1 MYIPDLPT
9 SRFLVESK
17 VCNPEKHDIFI
28 KDMHR
33 RKTLLQY
40 PSACF
45 RLLSAR
51 KTSAKPLPMHRCLRL
66 LATLCLI
73 ATCPLATGSNA
84 DAQGWSVTEVQ
95 YQGGSALQDHD
106 VSPTGTQHLITF
118 QHASGWNLG
127 ENFFFVDMACCSGAG
142 DANREIY
149 MEWYPFLSLGAITGK
164 EIAWGPVRGVGPL
177 GGINWGAQGKLLK
190 IAPGFRLQL
199 DLPGFAFANL
209 DYLYLVD
216 RSAGLAEGGAPQ
228 SDNSHL
234 IDFNWALPFD
244 IGGGAFSL
252 EGHAEWQSKRN
263 TEVGHAPYWILMQP
277 QLRLDVGKALA
288 GNPGRFF
295 AGTELHI
302 WINKFGFEDA
312 DEVIPQFLAV
322 FRF

>member
-1 MYIPDLPT
+1 MHGFPHPLAI
-9 SRFLVESK
+9 FL
-17 VCNPEKHDIFI
+17 
-28 KDMHR
+28 
-33 RKTLLQY
+33 
-40 PSACF
+40 
-45 RLLSAR
+45 
-51 KTSAKPLPMHRCLRL
+51 
-66 LATLCLI
+66 LI
-73 ATCPLATGSNA
+73 AVCPLVTSGNA

-95 YQGGSALQDHD
+95 YQVGSARKEHT

-118 QHASGWNLG
+118 QHASGWSLG

-142 DANREIY
+142 GANRDIY

-164 EIAWGPVRGVGPL
+164 EIAWGPVRGIGPL
-177 GGINWGAQGKLLK
+177 GGINWGAQDKVLK
-190 IAPGFRLQL
+190 ITPGFRLQL

-216 RSAGLAEGGAPQ
+216 RSAGLAEGGAPKD
-228 SDNSHL
+228 DNSHL
-234 IDFNWALPFD
+234 IDFNWALPFN
-244 IGGGAFSL
+244 IGSGAFSL
-252 EGHAEWQSKRN
+252 EGHAEWQSSRN

-288 GNPGRFF
+288 GSPGRFF